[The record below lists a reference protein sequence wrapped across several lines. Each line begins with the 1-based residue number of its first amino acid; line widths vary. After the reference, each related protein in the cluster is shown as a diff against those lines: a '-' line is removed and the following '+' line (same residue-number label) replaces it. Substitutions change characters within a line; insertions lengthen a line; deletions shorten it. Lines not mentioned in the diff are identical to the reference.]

1 MDDIRVTLPVIALRG
16 VVAFPQ
22 LPTMLDIA
30 RERSAT
36 ALKLAMEMDRKVILV
51 MQKHIEVEEPQSSDL
66 HTIGVTARIL
76 QLVHPQGE
84 NLRLMVE
91 GEARVRLLSVFEKD
105 GSLWAEAEFIGQL
118 IPNPEDPECQA
129 HVRLLTE
136 AFETYAQISGRLS
149 PEIVLSAI
157 AQPTPARLTDY
168 LAFHALQDPEK
179 RQQVLSC
186 ADLYRRMELT
196 LSLIRDETEILR
208 EENLIQD
215 QVREEFG
222 ERQREQY
229 LREQIRQIQI
239 ELGDDD
245 MAELEAYREKIE
257 ASPMNEEA
265 KEKAERELHR
275 LERMPANMP
284 ESTVLTTWLDWILDV
299 PWGKMTEDDLDL
311 SHVERILNEDH
322 YGLEKVKERIL
333 EYLAAKR
340 LSNNQ
345 LGSILCLVGPPGV
358 GKTSVARSVARAM
371 GREFVRVSLGG
382 LRDEAE
388 IRGHR
393 RTYVGAIPGCVI
405 SSLKKAGTMNPVFL
419 FDELDKMSHDF
430 RGDPASAMLEVLDGE
445 QNVAF
450 RDLYLDVPVD
460 LSHVMFLATANNLEG
475 IPEPLRDR
483 MEIIE
488 LDGYTQLEKAAI
500 GKRHLFPKQRKLQGI
515 EPSQLRLTDAV
526 YPLIIDGY
534 TREAGVRS
542 LERQIGKICR
552 RAAKK
557 IVDMGEDRKR
567 IVVGRKNLE
576 EYLGPVRFR
585 REPESTK
592 DLIGVAH
599 GLAWTSVGGET
610 LVVEVSTMPG
620 SGKLEL
626 TGQLGEVMRESAMA
640 ALSGIRSRQEQL
652 CLPEDFHKKLDIHVH
667 VPEGAV
673 PKDGPSAGITMA
685 TAMVSALTG
694 KPVRGDLA
702 MTGEITLRGRV
713 LPIGGLKEKSMAA
726 YREGMKQVLIPKGN
740 IPDLEEVAPEIK
752 EGLVFTPVST
762 LDEVLS
768 IALR

>member
-1 MDDIRVTLPVIALRG
+1 MENMRVTLPVIALRG

-22 LPTMLDIA
+22 LPTMLDIS
-30 RERSAT
+30 RERSST
-36 ALKLAMEMDRKVILV
+36 ALRLAMDRDRRVILV
-51 MQKHIEVEEPQSSDL
+51 TQKHIEVEDPTQKDL

-76 QLVHPQGE
+76 QMIHPQGE

-91 GEARVRLLSVFEKD
+91 GEARVRMISVFEKD
-105 GSLWAEAEFIGQL
+105 GSLWAEAEYIGQI
-118 IPNPEDPECQA
+118 IPDPEDPECQA
-129 HVRLLTE
+129 HVRLLIE
-136 AFETYAQISGRLS
+136 AFESYAQLSGRFTPDVL
-149 PEIVLSAI
+149 LSAV
-157 AQPTPARLTDY
+157 AQPNPARLTDY
-168 LAFHALQDPEK
+168 LAFHALQDAEK

-186 ADLYRRMELT
+186 ADLYRRMELVLT
-196 LSLIRDETEILR
+196 LIRRETEVLR

-215 QVREEFG
+215 QIREEFG

-245 MAELEAYREKIE
+245 MAELDAYREKIE
-257 ASPMNEEA
+257 ASAMNDEG
-265 KEKAERELHR
+265 KEKAMREVHR
-275 LERMPANMP
+275 LERMPPNMP
-284 ESTVLTTWLDWILDV
+284 ESTVLTTWLDWLLDV
-299 PWGKMTEDDLDL
+299 PWGNFSEDDLRL
-311 SHVERILNEDH
+311 SHVQEILDEDH
-322 YGLEKVKERIL
+322 YGLTKVKERIL
-333 EYLAAKR
+333 EYLAAKQ
-340 LSNNQ
+340 LSHNQ
-345 LGSILCLVGPPGV
+345 LGTILCLVGPPGV
-358 GKTSVARSVARAM
+358 GKTSIARSIARAM

-488 LDGYTQLEKAAI
+488 LEGYTQLEKAEIA
-500 GKRHLFPKQRKLQGI
+500 KRHLFPKQRKLQGI
-515 EPSQLRLTDAV
+515 QPSQLRINDAV

-552 RAAKK
+552 RAAKR
-557 IVDMGEDRKR
+557 IVDGETKR
-567 IVVGRKNLE
+567 LTVGKRNLE
-576 EYLGPVRFR
+576 SYLGPVRFR
-585 REPESTK
+585 REAESTA
-592 DLIGVAH
+592 DQVGVVH

-610 LVVEVSTMPG
+610 LMVEVSTMPG

-626 TGQLGEVMRESAMA
+626 TGQLGDVMRESAMA
-640 ALSGIRSRQEQL
+640 ALSGIRSRQDQL
-652 CLPEDFHKKLDIHVH
+652 SLPEDFHKKLDIHVH

-740 IPDLEEVAPEIK
+740 VPDLEEVAPEIR
-752 EGLVFTPVST
+752 EGLIFTPVST

>member
-1 MDDIRVTLPVIALRG
+1 MDMIRVTLPVIALRG

-22 LPTMLDIA
+22 LPTMLEIA
-30 RERSAT
+30 RERSSA
-36 ALKLAMEMDRKVILV
+36 ALKQAMDMDRKVILV
-51 MQKHIEVEEPQSSDL
+51 MQKHIETEEPGARDL

-76 QLVHPQGE
+76 QIVHPQGE
-84 NLRLMVE
+84 NIRLMVE
-91 GEARVRLLSVFEKD
+91 GEARVRIVDAYEKN
-105 GSLWAEAEFIGQL
+105 GSLWADADYIGE
-118 IPNPEDPECQA
+118 IVPNTEDPECQA
-129 HVRLLTE
+129 HVRLLIE
-136 AFETYAQISGRLS
+136 AFETYAQLSGRFS
-149 PEIVLSAI
+149 PDVLLSAV
-157 AQPTPARLTDY
+157 AQPNPARLTDY
-168 LAFHALQDPEK
+168 LAFHTLQDPEK

-196 LSLIRDETEILR
+196 LTLIRNETEVLR
-208 EENLIQD
+208 EEKLIQD
-215 QVREEFG
+215 QIREEFT
-222 ERQREQY
+222 ERQKEQY

-257 ASPMNEEA
+257 AAPMNEEA
-265 KEKAERELHR
+265 KDKAMRELHR
-275 LERMPANMP
+275 LERMAPNMP
-284 ESTVLTTWLDWILDV
+284 ETTVLTTWLDWILDV
-299 PWGKMTEDDLDL
+299 PWGKFSEDDLDL
-311 SHVERILNEDH
+311 SHVEQILNEDH

-340 LSNNQ
+340 LSNNR
-345 LGSILCLVGPPGV
+345 LGTILCLVGPPGV
-358 GKTSVARSVARAM
+358 GKTSIARSIARAM

-405 SSLKKAGTMNPVFL
+405 SSLKKAGTLNPVFL

-488 LDGYTQLEKAAI
+488 LEGYTQLEKAEI
-500 GKRHLFPKQRKLQGI
+500 GKRHLFPKQRRLQGI
-515 EPSQLRLTDAV
+515 QPSLLRVTDAV

-542 LERQIGKICR
+542 LERQLGKICR
-552 RAAKK
+552 RAARR
-557 IVDMGEDRKR
+557 IVDMGDEKKR
-567 IVVGRKNLE
+567 ITVGKKNLE

-592 DLIGVAH
+592 DMVGVVH

-610 LVVEVSTMPG
+610 LTVEVSTMPG

-626 TGQLGEVMRESAMA
+626 TGNLGDVMRESAMA
-640 ALSGIRSRQEQL
+640 ALSGIRSRQAQL
-652 CLPEDFHKKLDIHVH
+652 SLPEDFHKTLDIHVH

-726 YREGMKQVLIPKGN
+726 YREGMKQVLIPKDN
-740 IPDLEEVAPEIK
+740 VPDLAEVAPEIR
-752 EGLVFTPVST
+752 EGLTFTPVST

-768 IALR
+768 IALI